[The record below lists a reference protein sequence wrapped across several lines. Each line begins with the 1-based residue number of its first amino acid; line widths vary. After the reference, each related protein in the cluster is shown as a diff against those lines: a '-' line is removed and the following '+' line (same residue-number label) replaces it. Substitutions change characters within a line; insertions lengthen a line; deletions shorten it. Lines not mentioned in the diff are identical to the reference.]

1 MKILLTTVASL
12 WLAVAPLQA
21 TAAGTPDPSTTPK
34 AVASLSS
41 DPRKGLEEKVVEHT
55 LKNGMKLLLV
65 ERHTSPTVSAWIRF
79 QVGSSDEK
87 SDERGIAHLLEHML
101 FKGTT
106 TLGTTNYAAEKPL
119 LDKIEEIAQELLA
132 ERAKRD
138 KADPAKIAELE
149 KRLKTQE
156 EAASRYVIKDEFF
169 EIYSRN
175 GGVGYNAFTSRDG
188 TTYLISL
195 PSNKLELWAAI
206 ESDRM
211 QNAVLR
217 EFYTERSVVM
227 EERRRSYDADPQSKL
242 WETFIAASFL
252 AHPYGQPTIGW
263 MSDIEQLTR
272 TKAEQFFH
280 NYYGPHNAIVAIV
293 GDIDTKAA
301 ITLVERYFGSIA
313 PGKKPAPVTA
323 VEPKQGGE
331 RRIELIAEAEPT
343 IVIGF
348 HKPAI
353 NAPDDYVFDV
363 ISMLLGQGRTSRL
376 HKKLVVEQQL
386 ASDIGVFD
394 APGSRYPNLFL
405 VNADPRAPHTVA
417 EVETAILAELERLK
431 TEPVAERDLQRILNK
446 IEYEEARRMGTN
458 GGLARNLTEY
468 EAVAGTWRYMIEYR
482 HKVAAVTPA
491 DIQRVAR
498 TYFTRENR
506 MVGFI
511 TTKGGTGK

>member
-1 MKILLTTVASL
+1 MMKRLIMLVATLALTVANL
-12 WLAVAPLQA
+12 YAAQP
-21 TAAGTPDPSTTPK
+21 AAGTGAGP
-34 AVASLSS
+34 AAMV
-41 DPRKGLEEKVVEHT
+41 RVGLEDKVVEHT

-79 QVGSSDEK
+79 RVGSVDER

-106 TLGTTNYAAEKPL
+106 TLGTKNYAAEKPV
-119 LDKIEEIAQELLA
+119 LDKIEITGQALIAEK
-132 ERAKRD
+132 AKRD
-138 KADPAKIAELE
+138 QADRERIAALE
-149 KRLKTQE
+149 KQLKTLEQE
-156 EAASRYVIKDEFF
+156 ASQYVIKDEFF
-169 EIYSRN
+169 ELYSKN

-195 PSNKLELWAAI
+195 PANKLELWAAI
-206 ESDRM
+206 EADRM

-217 EFYTERSVVM
+217 EFYTERAVVM
-227 EERRRSYDADPQSKL
+227 EERRRSYDADPESKL
-242 WETFIAASFL
+242 WETFVAASFL
-252 AHPYGQPTIGW
+252 NHPYGQPTIGW
-263 MSDIEQLTR
+263 MSDIENLTR

-280 NYYGPHNAIVAIV
+280 AYYGPHSAIVAIV
-293 GDIDTKAA
+293 GDIDPQKTIA
-301 ITLVERYFGSIA
+301 LVERYFGAIK

-323 VEPKQGGE
+323 EEPQQAGE
-331 RRIELIAEAEPT
+331 RRIELLAEAEPT
-343 IVIGF
+343 MMLGF

-376 HKKLVVEQQL
+376 HKQLVIEKQL
-386 ASDIGVFD
+386 ASEVGVFD
-394 APGSRYPNLFL
+394 APGSRYPNLF
-405 VNADPRAPHTVA
+405 VINANPRAPHTVA

-431 TEPVAERDLQRILNK
+431 NEPVAERDLQRILNK

-468 EAVAGTWRYMIEYR
+468 EAVAGSWRYMSEYR
-482 HKVAAVTPA
+482 RKVAAVMPA

-498 TYFTRENR
+498 QYFTRENR
-506 MVGFI
+506 MVGYI
-511 TTKGGTGK
+511 TKKEGAAQ